1 MKQNYLFIP
10 NFVFCAMKRS
20 LTKAQF
26 GEIMSSVANSI
37 CSNDDV
43 PCASI
48 PKGSDKYAFHSIVV
62 EATKRQSAS
71 GRSSRPKQTC
81 GLLLPM
87 MNLLAMHDT
96 LTNSD
101 LAEVVFKAADYA
113 DGVQTESFD
122 KSSAMAAHFSM
133 LVRSMDLQTGTNR
146 TKATTP
152 EKKAKLTSK
161 AKASKAANIEKSAPS
176 DETAEMTDLQEDAE
190 SNVDT
195 ADDNF
200 AESTDVA
207 FDDISDKFNGFDNAE
222 YLAKSNDIW
231 SSLTIDEKR
240 AAFNGVD
247 TYLTR
252 PDAQHYLFQYLSHKM
267 WLTD

>member
-48 PKGSDKYAFHSIVV
+48 PKGSDKYAFHNIVV
-62 EATKRQSAS
+62 EATKMQSTS
-71 GRSSRPKQTC
+71 GRSSRPKQTS

-133 LVRSMDLQTGTNR
+133 LVRSMDLQTGTN
-146 TKATTP
+146 KAKVAVS
-152 EKKAKLTSK
+152 EKKVKSSTK
-161 AKASKAANIEKSAPS
+161 TKIQKTTNIEKSAPS

>member
-26 GEIMSSVANSI
+26 GEVISSVAD
-37 CSNDDV
+37 CVYSNDDT

-48 PKGSDKYAFHSIVV
+48 SKGSDKYAFHNIVV
-62 EATKRQSAS
+62 EATKMQGAS
-71 GRSSRPKQTC
+71 GRSSRPKPTS

-101 LAEVVFKAADYA
+101 LAEVIFKAADYA
-113 DGVQTESFD
+113 DGVQTESFE

-133 LVRSMDLQTGTNR
+133 LVRSMDLQIGTNK
-146 TKATTP
+146 TKIAVP
-152 EKKAKLTSK
+152 EKKVKSSSK
-161 AKASKAANIEKSAPS
+161 AKVTKTANVEKSAPS
-176 DETAEMTDLQEDAE
+176 DETAEMTDLHEDADSDTNTVNTDSTE
-190 SNVDT
+190 SN
-195 ADDNF
+195 
-200 AESTDVA
+200 DVA

-240 AAFNGVD
+240 SAFNNID
-247 TYLTR
+247 TYLAR